1 MSKSSLC
8 AFVHYGTVVYIALV
22 VFSCNSHSAGNTQL
36 KSTVKQGESQVTEVK
51 NKNVYNLQYS
61 AFDPP
66 PSNFATDRHYCQAL
80 GPETE
85 DAVSPDL
92 VFIQGRL

>member
-61 AFDPP
+61 AFDPSLKLCNRSSLLP
-66 PSNFATDRHYCQAL
+66 GIGSGDRGCCLARPCFH
-80 GPETE
+80 P
-85 DAVSPDL
+85 
-92 VFIQGRL
+92 R